1 VELLGLPM
9 DAIPFIPLRV
19 NVTPA
24 KLRSEQY
31 TVLVS
36 FYRTCVSRL
45 PPVSYRYKYCTGT
58 GTVQYANVGV
68 WYR

>member
-19 NVTPA
+19 NVTPEVTF
-24 KLRSEQY
+24 R
-31 TVLVS
+31 TV
-36 FYRTCVSRL
+36 FRTCVSRL